1 MKIFSNDLNMKY
13 VLLSLRIPVI
23 IILLASCSASTGSRY
38 KKDKETVETKRSDSL
53 LIVKE
58 DFDISPY
65 KTQINVS
72 EYSTDSDKLY
82 DVWYE
87 FETNNTDSM
96 IIKNAKIVAT
106 VDGYRILIIASDNME
121 EAGRVREDIK
131 EKISRREV
139 YISFEPPFYK
149 VKVGDFTDLAEANNL
164 KFKLNQLGYTEAR
177 VVKETVNLFEQ

>member
-1 MKIFSNDLNMKY
+1 MKLFFKHLTMKY
-13 VLLSLRIPVI
+13 ILLSLRIFVI
-23 IILLASCSASTGSRY
+23 IILLSSCSASTGSRY
-38 KKDKETVETKRSDSL
+38 EKDKEPVETKRSDSL
-53 LIVKE
+53 LVVKE

-72 EYSTDSDKLY
+72 EYSTDSDKLN
-82 DVWYE
+82 DVWYQ

-96 IIKNAKIVAT
+96 IVKNGKIIAT

-121 EAGRVREDIK
+121 EAGSVREEIK
-131 EKISRREV
+131 EQISRKEV

-149 VKVGDFTDLAEANNL
+149 VKVGDFTDLQEANNL

>member
-1 MKIFSNDLNMKY
+1 MKY
-13 VLLSLRIPVI
+13 VLLSLKISVT

-38 KKDKETVETKRSDSL
+38 EKDKEPVETKRSDSL
-53 LIVKE
+53 VVIQE
-58 DFDISPY
+58 DFDITPY
-65 KTQINVS
+65 KTKINVS

-87 FETNNTDSM
+87 YETSNTDSM
-96 IIKNAKIVAT
+96 IIRNGKIIAT

-121 EAGRVREDIK
+121 EAGSVREDIK
-131 EKISRREV
+131 EQISRKEV

>member
-1 MKIFSNDLNMKY
+1 MKY
-13 VLLSLRIPVI
+13 ILLSLRIFVI
-23 IILLASCSASTGSRY
+23 MILLASCSASTGSRY
-38 KKDKETVETKRSDSL
+38 EKDKESVERKRSDSL
-53 LIVKE
+53 VIVKE
-58 DFDISPY
+58 DFDITPY
-65 KTQINVS
+65 KTKINVS

-82 DVWYE
+82 DVWYQH
-87 FETNNTDSM
+87 ETNNTDSM
-96 IIKNAKIVAT
+96 IVKNGKIVAS

-121 EAGRVREDIK
+121 EASSIREDIK
-131 EKISRREV
+131 EQIRRKEV

>member
-13 VLLSLRIPVI
+13 VLLSLRISVI

-38 KKDKETVETKRSDSL
+38 EKDKEPVETKRSDSL
-53 LIVKE
+53 VVVKE
-58 DFDISPY
+58 DFDITPY
-65 KTQINVS
+65 KTKINVS
-72 EYSTDSDKLY
+72 QYSTEPDKLH
-82 DVWYE
+82 DVWYQY
-87 FETNNTDSM
+87 ETNNTDSM
-96 IIKNAKIVAT
+96 IVKNGKIIGT

-121 EAGRVREDIK
+121 EAGSVREDIK